1 MNVFDITEI
10 EDTVAEA
17 LSGLKLGCK
26 IYRNRPKSGPQA
38 ESFVVTK
45 VSGGVEDYGTYGECT
60 VCVYLFARNAGNV
73 KNGKLLSAM
82 YRKVIEG
89 LPAVSGR
96 LLFGNMPSV
105 VGDTEDDFGFTCRIV
120 SVKTTVKVNQ

>member
-10 EDTVAEA
+10 EDSVVGVLT
-17 LSGLKLGCK
+17 GLKLGFK

-38 ESFVVTK
+38 EGFIVAK

-60 VCVYLFARNAGNV
+60 VLVYLFARNAGNM
-73 KNGKLLSAM
+73 KNGRLLSSM
-82 YRKVIEG
+82 YRKVMEG
-89 LPAVSGR
+89 LPAVTGR
-96 LLFGNMPSV
+96 LLFDNMPNV
-105 VGDTEDDFGFTCRIV
+105 IGDTEDDFGFTCRII